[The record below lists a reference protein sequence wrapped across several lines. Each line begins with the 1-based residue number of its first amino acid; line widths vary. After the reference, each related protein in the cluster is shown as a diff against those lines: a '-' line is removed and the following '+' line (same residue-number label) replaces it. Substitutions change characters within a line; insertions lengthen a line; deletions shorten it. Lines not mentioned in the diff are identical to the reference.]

1 MKTKI
6 KNILLEIITTNG
18 IEWKDIVAAVE
29 KRIKVNNWLIV
40 RSVIQELKNDNIII
54 RDDNVMKEIYKQG

>member
-1 MKTKI
+1 MKNKI

-18 IEWKDIVAAVE
+18 IEWKDIVSAIE

-40 RSVIQELKNDNIII
+40 RGVIQELKNDNIII

>member
-18 IEWKDIVAAVE
+18 IEWKDIVVE
-29 KRIKVNNWLIV
+29 IQRRIIINNWNVV
-40 RSVIQELKNDNIII
+40 RSVIQELKNENIII
-54 RDDNVMKEIYKQG
+54 RDDNIMKEIYISK